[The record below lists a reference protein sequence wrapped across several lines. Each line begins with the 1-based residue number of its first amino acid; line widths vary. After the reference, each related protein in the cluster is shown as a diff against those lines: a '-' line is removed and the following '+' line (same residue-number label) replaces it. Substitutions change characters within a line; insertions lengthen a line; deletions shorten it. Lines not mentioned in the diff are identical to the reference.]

1 MKYHGIKPVYNV
13 WLSKD
18 DGKYF
23 GPGVAMLIEGVK
35 RTGSLSSAAKEIG
48 MAYSKA
54 WRIIKRSEEL
64 TGCKLLLS
72 RTGGAHGGGAFSG
85 KDSSKVDRS
94 AAYAARH
101 IAKNLVA
108 AGVADEVLVE
118 LSYAIGI
125 AQPLSIYVDTYRS
138 PRPAALEGMTDGE
151 IARRIG
157 RLFDLRPAAIV
168 KRFGLKNPIF
178 EATASYGHFGNRPYK
193 QVEKVWEN
201 GREVE
206 REIEY
211 FGWEKL
217 DAVDCIRKEFGL

>member
-72 RTGGAHGGGAFSG
+72 RTGGAQDAEQILSDFTAFR
-85 KDSSKVDRS
+85 K
-94 AAYAARH
+94 
-101 IAKNLVA
+101 
-108 AGVADEVLVE
+108 E
-118 LSYAIGI
+118 
-125 AQPLSIYVDTYRS
+125 VDT
-138 PRPAALEGMTDGE
+138 
-151 IARRIG
+151 
-157 RLFDLRPAAIV
+157 
-168 KRFGLKNPIF
+168 
-178 EATASYGHFGNRPYK
+178 
-193 QVEKVWEN
+193 
-201 GREVE
+201 
-206 REIEY
+206 EIEKAFKKY
-211 FGWEKL
+211 F
-217 DAVDCIRKEFGL
+217 AN